1 MGTRPAV
8 LLIDDGELDDVAAL
22 LAELGSAVARALPED
37 LVPGRGALRG
47 DLRLIVATGRHAL
60 GLTEFPCRPTDPEP
74 TRVAVV
80 SGGSR
85 MLRGALQR
93 VGFHYLV
100 RRPVHPDALRLL
112 LTRLLYEGP
121 EKRRAERVAVGA
133 PISFRAGVRRR
144 SGTLVEL
151 SATGC
156 RLLAGAAPAQ
166 GAKVTV
172 YFPDPDGGHAI
183 PVRGGV
189 VRVLLSEP
197 TREIAVAF
205 LSQTDAARARIERL
219 VALHRDGP
227 AAWAGSPLPLA
238 DPRSLR
244 RDPRRNRR
252 AAYRRRVIALSADGA
267 RVLLGRDLSVG
278 GMRIESGVDLE
289 NGQVVSLALHGR
301 PLTHPVV
308 VRARVVRRG
317 LARESV
323 LRFID
328 LDDAQRERLA
338 QLVAEQP
345 EIESLGPQ
353 RGGTRRTV
361 VTTLFGDGSA

>member
-22 LAELGSAVARALPED
+22 LAELGSAVARTLAED
-37 LVPGRGALRG
+37 LVSGRGALRG
-47 DLRLIVATGRHAL
+47 DLRLIVATGRRAL
-60 GLTEFPCRPTDPEP
+60 GLTEFPCGRSDPQL

-80 SGGSR
+80 SGSSR

-100 RRPVHPDALRLL
+100 RRPVHPNALRLL

-133 PISFRAGVRRR
+133 PISFRAGMRRR

-151 SATGC
+151 STTGC
-156 RLLAGAAPAQ
+156 RLLAGVAPTQ

-172 YFPDPDGGHAI
+172 YFPDPDGGRAI

-189 VRVLLSEP
+189 VRVVLSEP
-197 TREIAVAF
+197 SREIAVAF
-205 LSQTDAARARIERL
+205 FPQTDAARARIERL
-219 VALHRDGP
+219 VTLHRGGP
-227 AAWAGSPLPLA
+227 AAWAGSPLPVSA
-238 DPRSLR
+238 Q

-252 AAYRRRVIALSADGA
+252 GVYRRRVIALCADGA

-278 GMRIESGVDLE
+278 GMRIESGADLE
-289 NGQVVSLALHGR
+289 NGQIVSLALHGR
-301 PLTHPVV
+301 PLTHPMVL
-308 VRARVVRRG
+308 RARVVRRG

-323 LRFID
+323 LRFLD
-328 LDDAQRERLA
+328 LDDAMRELLA
-338 QLVAEQP
+338 RLVAEQP
-345 EIESLGPQ
+345 EIESLGSE
-353 RGGTRRTV
+353 RGRTGRTV
-361 VTTLFGDGSA
+361 VTTLFGDGRA

>member
-1 MGTRPAV
+1 MGTRPDV

-22 LAELGSAVARALPED
+22 LAELGSAVARSLPED

-47 DLRLIVATGRHAL
+47 ELRLIVATGRHAL
-60 GLTEFPCRPTDPEP
+60 GLTELPCRPSDPQP

-100 RRPVHPDALRLL
+100 RRPVHPNALRLL
-112 LTRLLYEGP
+112 LTRLLYQGP

-133 PISFRAGVRRR
+133 PISFRAGMRRR

-156 RLLAGAAPAQ
+156 RLLAGVTPAQ
-166 GAKVTV
+166 GARVTV

-189 VRVLLSEP
+189 VRVALSEP

-205 LSQTDAARARIERL
+205 FPQTLPARARIERL
-219 VALHRDGP
+219 VALHRGGP
-227 AAWAGSPLPLA
+227 AAWAGSPFPTA
-238 DPRSLR
+238 ASLR

-252 AAYRRRVIALSADGA
+252 GVYRRRVIALCADGA

-289 NGQVVSLALHGR
+289 NGQIVSLALHGR
-301 PLTHPVV
+301 PLIHPMV
-308 VRARVVRRG
+308 VRGRVVRRG

-328 LDDAQRERLA
+328 LDDAERALLA

-345 EIESLGPQ
+345 EIESLGPH
-353 RGGTRRTV
+353 RGRTGRTV